1 MIGGCG
7 EQLDLWDE
15 GQVSEFGQFGP
26 GITNYF
32 KFLKWCAW
40 LFGV

>member
-15 GQVSEFGQFGP
+15 GQVSGENVRG
-26 GITNYF
+26 GISEEMEI
-32 KFLKWCAW
+32 
-40 LFGV
+40 